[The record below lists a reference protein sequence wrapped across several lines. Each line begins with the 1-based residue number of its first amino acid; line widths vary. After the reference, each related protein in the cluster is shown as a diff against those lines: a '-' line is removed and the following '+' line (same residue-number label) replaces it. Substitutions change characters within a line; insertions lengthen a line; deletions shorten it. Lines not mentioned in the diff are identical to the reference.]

1 MIKPQAV
8 KNSIFLSILWAYILY
23 ASFIFWTF
31 QAPYETA
38 DAFRVLFH
46 TRQAQAANTTAVV
59 VDQVGPRYF
68 IKTTSPFFQRSFGVR
83 HAFDDGFTADLSG
96 LQLTL
101 ARIFGVEVKPV
112 SQLHVLPEES
122 IITNVTNEEK
132 NQDKTDALE
141 SVRAKAPRTRPTPS
155 DQTPWGVAL
164 IYNDS
169 AITSTSGG
177 AGVNVAVLDTGVL
190 KTHPELKNRVKQCKD
205 FTNLRVIVKD
215 GSCEDKHGHGTH
227 VSGIILADAGS
238 DKLGIYGV
246 APEANLFSYKV
257 CGNDGSCWA
266 DDIAYALRVAADN
279 GANVINMSLGADA
292 ESSLIREAMNYVVS
306 KDVLIVAAG
315 GNDGPYPASIDYP
328 AANINAIA
336 VGAIDISISV
346 PDWSSRGINP
356 LTQPYLIEEKDM
368 EFGAPGVS
376 IESTWKNGG
385 YGVLSGT
392 SMASPHIAGLAAKF
406 WQSSALEGTKS
417 LATRD
422 LLHQMAKDI
431 WALGDDDATG
441 FGLPQVQP

>member
-1 MIKPQAV
+1 MIRLQAS
-8 KNSIFLSILWAYILY
+8 KNSILLSFLSAYILY
-23 ASFIFWTF
+23 ASFFF
-31 QAPYETA
+31 GH
-38 DAFRVLFH
+38 F
-46 TRQAQAANTTAVV
+46 QAQAANTTAAII
-59 VDQVGPRYF
+59 DQVGTRYF
-68 IKTTSPFFQRSFGVR
+68 IKTNNQFWQKSFGVR
-83 HAFDDGFTADLSG
+83 HSFENGFTADLSG
-96 LQLTL
+96 LQLAL
-101 ARIFGVEVKPV
+101 AKIFGVEIEPV
-112 SQLHVLPEES
+112 SRLHVLPKAIPAPLEPLSSEEPV
-122 IITNVTNEEK
+122 ITSEEK
-132 NQDKTDALE
+132 NQEKADILE
-141 SVRAKAPRTRPTPS
+141 SIKAKARRTRPMPL
-155 DQTPWGVAL
+155 DQTPWGIAL

-169 AITSTSGG
+169 AIISTSGG
-177 AGVNVAVLDTGVL
+177 SEVNVAVLDTGVL
-190 KTHPELKNRVKQCKD
+190 KTHLDLKNRVKQCKD
-205 FTNLRVIVKD
+205 FTLLKILVKD
-215 GSCEDKHGHGTH
+215 GFCDDKHGHGTH

-266 DDIAYALRVAADN
+266 DDIAYAIRVAADN
-279 GANVINMSLGADA
+279 GANIINMSLGADA
-292 ESSLIREAMNYVVS
+292 ESSLIREAISNAVL

-328 AANINAIA
+328 AADQNAIA

-356 LTQPYLIEEKDM
+356 ITQAYVVEEKDM

-385 YGVLSGT
+385 YAVLSGT

-406 WQSSALEGTKS
+406 WQSIAPEGLRA

-431 WALGDDDATG
+431 WAFGDDDATG
-441 FGLPQVQP
+441 FGLPQVK

>member
-1 MIKPQAV
+1 MIRLQAS
-8 KNSIFLSILWAYILY
+8 KNSIFWGVLSAYILY
-23 ASFIFWTF
+23 ACFFFGSF
-31 QAPYETA
+31 
-38 DAFRVLFH
+38 
-46 TRQAQAANTTAVV
+46 QAQAANTTAAIL
-59 VDQVGPRYF
+59 DQDGPRYF
-68 IKTTSPFFQRSFGVR
+68 IKTKNQFWEKSFGKR
-83 HAFDDGFTADLSG
+83 HSFDDGFTTDLSG
-96 LQLTL
+96 IQLTL
-101 ARIFGVEVKPV
+101 TKIFGVEVEPV
-112 SQLHVLPEES
+112 GQLHVLPKAIQTPLEPLPSEEPV
-122 IITNVTNEEK
+122 ITSEEKSEEK
-132 NQDKTDALE
+132 NQDKIDILE
-141 SVRAKAPRTRPTPS
+141 SIKAKVRRTRPIPS
-155 DQTPWGVAL
+155 DETPWGIAL
-164 IYNDS
+164 IYNNS

-177 AGVNVAVLDTGVL
+177 ANVNVAVLDTGVL
-190 KTHPELKNRVKQCKD
+190 KTHPDLKNRVKQCKD
-205 FTNLRVIVKD
+205 FTSLKVLVKD

-266 DDIAYALRVAADN
+266 DDIAYAIRVAADN
-279 GANVINMSLGADA
+279 GANVINMSLGGDA
-292 ESSLIREAMNYVVS
+292 ESLLIREAMDYAVS

-328 AANINAIA
+328 AANTNAIA

-356 LTQPYLIEEKDM
+356 LTQAYVVEEKDM

-385 YGVLSGT
+385 YAVLSGT

-406 WQSSALEGTKS
+406 WQLTALEGGRAS
-417 LATRD
+417 ATRD

-431 WALGDDDATG
+431 WSLGDDDATG
-441 FGLPQVQP
+441 FGLPQVK